1 MVSLNTKKKA
11 ITLADVQQKKL
22 VFFLQSMISV
32 GVQPLSREDMA
43 TLAWLKKD
51 EGSIGPALTGIL
63 TEVTSISGHGSRKK
77 NSFFSLRG
85 GN

>member
-43 TLAWLKKD
+43 TLA
-51 EGSIGPALTGIL
+51 
-63 TEVTSISGHGSRKK
+63 
-77 NSFFSLRG
+77 
-85 GN
+85 